1 MKTHEGLQT
10 LCQGLPLNPLPP
22 RRQRDESVPHAPVR
36 TPNLNPEEERVSSL
50 TAIFTILS
58 RLKRFM
64 NVFSCRVTMR
74 PWKSILFTC
83 LLYVT
88 LPKTVTISQNCV
100 SQLFPLY
107 YVSPTVHYTEVGH
120 VGLPLSAQ

>member
-50 TAIFTILS
+50 TAIFTIL
-58 RLKRFM
+58 
-64 NVFSCRVTMR
+64 
-74 PWKSILFTC
+74 
-83 LLYVT
+83 
-88 LPKTVTISQNCV
+88 
-100 SQLFPLY
+100 
-107 YVSPTVHYTEVGH
+107 
-120 VGLPLSAQ
+120 